1 MNTWKETFEP
11 STLVPNSYA
20 LESLRSLRLVMT
32 LNGALQM
39 QRRDLS
45 IPTPSLESGALVA

>member
-1 MNTWKETFEP
+1 MNTWNETFEP

-20 LESLRSLRLVMT
+20 LESFTHCLVMT

-39 QRRDLS
+39 QRPDLA
-45 IPTPSLESGALVA
+45 IQTPSLESGALVA